1 MTKLKLAEQL
11 KFYRHRNGLTQDD
24 LSKKLG
30 VKRSTISSWETG
42 ISVPDIYTL
51 LDIVKILDVSL
62 IELIG
67 IETKAELILPPLS
80 NTSINR
86 KKEIIHKIDLLDEEE
101 LNNLEFSL
109 RVILAHRKCK

>member
-1 MTKLKLAEQL
+1 MT
-11 KFYRHRNGLTQDD
+11 
-24 LSKKLG
+24 KKLG

-42 ISVPDIYTL
+42 VSVPDIYTL

-67 IETKAELILPPLS
+67 IEKKEELILPSLS
-80 NTSINR
+80 NTSINK
-86 KKEIIHKIDLLDEEE
+86 KKEIIHKIELLDEDE

-109 RVILAHRKCK
+109 RVILAHRHYK